1 MNELDNIQARLAGLY
16 QALEANDQAIDELR
30 MTLNNLKG
38 EPVAESSCE
47 STLLQKDAPT
57 YWMDYIFP
65 PNSNLLRYKC
75 SNCGYIATYKLLSC
89 PKCKEYM
96 GA

>member
-1 MNELDNIQARLAGLY
+1 MNELYNIQDRLASLY

-30 MTLNNLKG
+30 MTLDILKG
-38 EPVAESSCE
+38 EPVVESSCE
-47 STLLQKDAPT
+47 STFPQSNALT
-57 YWMDYIFP
+57 HWMDYIFP

-75 SNCGYIATYKLLSC
+75 SNCGYITTYKLLSC

>member
-1 MNELDNIQARLAGLY
+1 MDVLDNIQTNIDKLYEALA
-16 QALEANDQAIDELR
+16 ANDNAINELR
-30 MTLNNLKG
+30 SNLNSLINTSETELTYSNPS
-38 EPVAESSCE
+38 PVVDD
-47 STLLQKDAPT
+47 TP

-89 PKCKEYM
+89 PRCKECIEN
-96 GA
+96 